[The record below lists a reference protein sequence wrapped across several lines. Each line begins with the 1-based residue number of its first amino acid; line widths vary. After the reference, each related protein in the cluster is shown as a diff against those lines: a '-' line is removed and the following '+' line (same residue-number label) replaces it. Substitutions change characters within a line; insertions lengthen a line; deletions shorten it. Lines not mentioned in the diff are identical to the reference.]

1 MLNVVAFDFG
11 GVLAEEGFANGLR
24 AIAARNGLEG
34 EDFLETARELIY
46 ETGYVTGI
54 ADEHL
59 WWEALRE
66 STAVKGSDEE
76 LRQEI
81 LSRFVLRPA
90 VLQEVRR
97 LKRAGLKV
105 VILSDQLDWLEELDR
120 KLGFMDLFDAVFNSY
135 RVGRSK
141 REAALFDEVR
151 ARLNV
156 EAQEILLVD
165 DNPDNVARAA
175 SRGWKTLWYTGFD
188 EFRQA
193 LGTFFAGEKG

>member
-1 MLNVVAFDFG
+1 M
-11 GVLAEEGFANGLR
+11 
-24 AIAARNGLEG
+24 
-34 EDFLETARELIY
+34 
-46 ETGYVTGI
+46 
-54 ADEHL
+54 
-59 WWEALRE
+59 
-66 STAVKGSDEE
+66 
-76 LRQEI
+76 
-81 LSRFVLRPA
+81 LRPA

-97 LKRAGLKV
+97 LKKAGLKV

-151 ARLNV
+151 AQLNV
-156 EAQEILLVD
+156 EAQEMLLVD

-175 SRGWKTLWYTGFD
+175 SRGWKALWYTGFD

>member
-1 MLNVVAFDFG
+1 MLKVVAFDFG

-24 AIAARNGLEG
+24 AIASRNGLEG
-34 EDFLETARELIY
+34 EGFFETARELIY
-46 ETGYVTGI
+46 ETGYVTGT
-54 ADEHL
+54 ANEHF
-59 WWEALRE
+59 WWEAVRE
-66 STAVKGSDEE
+66 STGIKGSDEE

-81 LSRFVLRPA
+81 LSRFLLRPA

-97 LKRAGLKV
+97 LKRSGLKV

-120 KLGFMDLFDAVFNSY
+120 ELGFMDSFDAVFNSY

-151 ARLNV
+151 TRLNV

-165 DNPDNVARAA
+165 DNPDNVTRAA

-193 LGTFFAGEKG
+193 LDASLNGEG